1 MDIVHQLVDVIL
13 HVDVHLGRLAAEYGT
28 WIYGI
33 LFVVIFCETGLV
45 VTPFLPGDSLLFAAG
60 AMCAASVD
68 GNGDSSGMN
77 IAVLVPLLALAAFS
91 GDQVN
96 YRVGHVAG
104 PRVARF
110 RFVKAEY
117 LARTEKFYEK
127 HGSKTVI
134 LARFVPIV
142 RTFAPF
148 VAGIG
153 KMKYAR
159 FLAFSAAG
167 GVLWVSICAL
177 SGYFFGQLPWVKK
190 NFEIV
195 VVAIVCV
202 SVMPIAIE
210 MLRARLAPAKST

>member
-1 MDIVHQLVDVIL
+1 MDLVHQLVDVIL
-13 HVDVHLGRLAAEYGT
+13 HVDVHLARLAAEYGL

-60 AMCAASVD
+60 AMCAASA
-68 GNGDSSGMN
+68 GANGDGTGMS
-77 IAVLVPLLALAAFS
+77 IVVLVPLLALAAFS

-96 YRVGHVAG
+96 YRVGHIIG
-104 PRVARF
+104 PQATRS
-110 RFVKAEY
+110 RFVKQKHLE
-117 LARTEKFYEK
+117 RTQLFYEK
-127 HGSKTVI
+127 HGPKTVI

-153 KMKYAR
+153 NMKYTR
-159 FLAFSAAG
+159 FLTFSAAG
-167 GVLWVSICAL
+167 GVLWVTICAV
-177 SGYFFGQLPWVKK
+177 SGFFLGEIPVVKR

-195 VVAIVCV
+195 VIVVVAI
-202 SVMPIAIE
+202 SVLPIGIE
-210 MLRARLAPAKST
+210 LLRARLKPAQ